1 MLLLLYMQV
10 MPPQVLLLPLAW
22 PLAWPLVWLQELVQE
37 LVRLLELEQQ
47 EEAGAERF
55 V

>member
-10 MPPQVLLLPLAW
+10 MPPQVLLL